1 MKRFVSHFGLFNSA
15 LLLGC
20 FLFSV
25 SVSADPIDSNARIS
39 LDLEN
44 VPITR
49 AVTLIANQQ
58 NLNVVLA
65 GDVEGT
71 VTVKLDD
78 VDVAT
83 ALQSILV
90 PNGYNYYFNGKVI
103 VIKSNSTEAAGEL
116 TTQVI
121 TLKYINANTAAKA
134 LESLKSAKGKIVVL
148 DQTTVGSSGTITFSP
163 NKIAVTDNTAILDA
177 MHVVVKSIDV
187 AERLI
192 SIGVKIIETKIDNS
206 QRFGFLW
213 PSSVSAVAGGLVGD
227 SSSGSNSNRS
237 LGQMQLASGDWA
249 WGTLSVKE
257 LGVVLDML
265 SKDGKSKLISD
276 PHLTTLENHEAEIKV
291 ETVVPI
297 PTVNRFSEAAATQ
310 DILTYQDVEVGIS
323 VTVTPRINDD
333 GKITLDVF
341 PQVEDIIGYVGN
353 EQSQAPIRSER
364 SIRTKVTVANGETV
378 ALGGL
383 LKEDQIDR
391 RQRVPVLGSIP
402 LIGSALFSNSSKEH
416 ATTDLIILITPTI
429 IAQ

>member
-1 MKRFVSHFGLFNSA
+1 MKRSLSHFASFVSA
-15 LLLGC
+15 MLLS
-20 FLFSV
+20 FAV
-25 SVSADPIDSNARIS
+25 SVSADPINGDARIS

-116 TTQVI
+116 TTRVI
-121 TLKYINANTAAKA
+121 TLKYTNANTVAKA
-134 LESLKSAKGKIVVL
+134 LESLKSQKGKIVVL
-148 DQTTVGSSGTITFSP
+148 DQVTANATGTSTFSP
-163 NKIAVTDNTAILDA
+163 NKIAVTDYTAILDA
-177 MHVVVKSIDV
+177 MQIVIKSIDV

-213 PSSVSAVAGGLVGD
+213 PSSVSAVAGGLISD
-227 SSSGSNSNRS
+227 SGTSSTTADRS
-237 LGQMQLASGDWA
+237 LGQMSLGSGDWA

-265 SKDGKSKLISD
+265 AKDGKSKLISD

-323 VTVTPRINDD
+323 VTVTPRINEE

-341 PQVEDIIGYVGN
+341 PRVEDIIGYVGN

-429 IAQ
+429 ITQ